1 MIKMESDSAYD
12 EVEADEWKQRYLILE
27 NQLEKFKSQAHYVR
41 EILKEK
47 MLQLEQRI
55 LDAETRR
62 NIAEKQVKEMAD
74 QLSSVELGSEVD
86 QECNRKEMRKL
97 VRSCQIKEE
106 EIVALQNELDVQKS
120 MREEDGIAVEE
131 KAAKIK
137 EWVTN
142 KLSTLEQ
149 ENQHL
154 RLSNQK
160 AQDLIRSLQKRLID
174 KRKSFVSTESI
185 PMPIGQTRTQTP
197 TESIKMEFLEADTAE
212 SNSPR
217 ACSPPK
223 VPARP
228 SIRGK
233 AILMRQDAD
242 SSGDE
247 VRPMRPTPPKR
258 TRRSPGDSPVH
269 ALIKVHEEL
278 IKMEEEKVNG
288 NGNFMC
294 MACEWGKGRLHV
306 PHNLHSF
313 HEEEEDWTRTWP
325 RRYSRAMTDTMR
337 SHGSCDTCSHHT
349 SREPLISSSR
359 EQITIDACVQT
370 DVFEDASLHPEAT
383 AMEHFSNDA
392 ISATESE
399 IAAGEI
405 SPRHVASGIDH
416 DDFTTAS
423 QNDELEADN
432 AMVGHI
438 STDSIPESCQ
448 INGSVDYLYQDSNAE
463 ADAIDS
469 EYESNQHTEI
479 TYKDL
484 FASDEETNA
493 EGKYET
499 MASFHS
505 EHLPSEN
512 EYYLAEEIPP
522 RLNER
527 SDSKSSGVSN
537 AASPDLSKP
546 PPPPLHK
553 MPSWENRIYNVA
565 SGGIRMSASLE
576 NLTSPNRKSSAAIYQ
591 PGDNEFANA
600 MYKEMDVPVYT
611 TLRGAAS
618 QIRSTPFTGESSDS
632 SDEEHVRRRHSS
644 KAGIVKPCKSNVER
658 ATIISIVSRSSSC
671 KTPELA
677 GPSAKKRG
685 VSGQSAISEG
695 DYAIP
700 PDAMSYTSSNNSEE
714 PEHKLLKTC
723 AAYTTENMKKEAME
737 KCGWLTKLG
746 GKVKSW
752 KRRWF
757 VLKNGE
763 LRYYKSQGDVARK
776 AQGHIPLDG
785 MCKIARSNGAHTFEL
800 VTTKKIYYLT
810 ADSSST
816 LEEWIQVLQNV
827 LRRYNTQPM
836 FEQTGQEAAI
846 KGWINKVKHGH
857 SKKCWCVLVGKTFA
871 YFKDKGDKLPVGT
884 INMRETQ
891 VEEVDRS
898 LDSDD
903 ESRIFEMDADEPKHV
918 IVIQVNQ
925 QVQGPTYLLMQSKEE
940 KDTWLYH
947 LTVASG
953 SGLGNIG
960 TEYERLIAKLMDV
973 DGDPASTLW
982 RHPHLC
988 QSKESID
995 KPLTTLPSEALKK
1008 EAVKLNKACNLFI
1021 NVMMDSPAIDYHV
1034 NLAQSALQTCVTHP
1048 ELQNEMYCQ
1057 LIKQTTP
1064 KPPVTTTSLQAWQL
1078 LAMCTTL
1085 FLPRQKFMWLLK
1097 MHLQKNMN
1105 SQTEVGKYA
1114 IFCQRTLERTIK
1126 NGLREARPSR
1136 TEVLSIILR
1145 NPFYHSNPIS
1155 VPIHFMNGLYQVVSF
1170 DGSTTVRELVMTL
1183 NHQIG
1188 MRDNEQSGFA
1198 LFTDDPSGRDA
1209 EHCLQGSV
1217 KICDVISK
1225 WEQTLK
1231 ESQNGKIESTKVVKL
1246 TYKNR
1251 LYFRREVKKET
1262 ERERL
1267 LITYQINDDVIHGRF
1282 PLNKELALELAAL
1295 MIQIDSGDSKY
1306 SPDGS
1311 GTIVET
1317 LDRAINKF
1325 YPKRYRAN
1333 AEDEMRTLKLKLSD
1347 KWTGLRGRTQQE
1359 CIRIYLGV
1367 TRKWPFLGAKLFSA
1381 KTKFGNYGD
1390 IYIAVQDDSI
1400 SLLDYSTLKVIVTHN
1415 YKMVVTFGGCKDDF
1429 MLVLSQS
1436 ISKEVQSSREQGTE
1450 KLLFVMNKPKILEI
1464 TLLIAS
1470 YINAIVKQQ
1479 NLTYEPSSTQAVSP
1493 SNVIDKKIWDFESS
1507 HLPEIGKRHS
1517 RLL

>member
-1 MIKMESDSAYD
+1 M
-12 EVEADEWKQRYLILE
+12 
-27 NQLEKFKSQAHYVR
+27 
-41 EILKEK
+41 

-55 LDAETRR
+55 VDAESRR
-62 NIAEKQVKEMAD
+62 DNAEMQVKEMAN
-74 QLSSVELGSEVD
+74 QLSSVKLGREEN
-86 QECNRKEMRKL
+86 QESSRTSKEMRKL

-106 EIVALQNELDVQKS
+106 EIMALQSELDQQKS
-120 MREEDGIAVEE
+120 MREEDGLAVEE

-137 EWVTN
+137 EWVTQ
-142 KLSTLEQ
+142 KLSNLEQ

-154 RLSNQK
+154 RLSNQR
-160 AQDLIRSLQKRLID
+160 AQELIRSLQKRLIVID
-174 KRKSFVSTESI
+174 KRKSFISSELI
-185 PMPIGQTRTQTP
+185 PTP
-197 TESIKMEFLEADTAE
+197 TAPTRSHTPMEYTKMEFLEADTAE
-212 SNSPR
+212 VNSPR

-233 AILMRQDAD
+233 AVLTRQDAD

-258 TRRSPGDSPVH
+258 TRRSPGESPVH

-278 IKMEEEKVNG
+278 IKIEEEKVNG

-294 MACEWGKGRLHV
+294 MACEWGKERL
-306 PHNLHSF
+306 PPGL
-313 HEEEEDWTRTWP
+313 HEEDEDWTRTWP
-325 RRYSRAMTDTMR
+325 RRFSRALTDTMR
-337 SHGSCDTCSHHT
+337 SQGSCDTCSHHT
-349 SREPLISSSR
+349 SREPLAR
-359 EQITIDACVQT
+359 EQMTVDACIQT
-370 DVFEDASLHPEAT
+370 DGYDDASLHPEAI

-392 ISATESE
+392 VSATESE

-405 SPRHVASGIDH
+405 PGHVTSGIDRESYDPDSQ
-416 DDFTTAS
+416 DDFTAAS
-423 QNDELEADN
+423 QIIDDELDPDN
-432 AMVGHI
+432 VEMIGHI
-438 STDSIPESCQ
+438 STDSIPESCE
-448 INGSVDYLYQDSNAE
+448 INGSNDYLCQNPNVE
-463 ADAIDS
+463 ADNAVDS
-469 EYESNQHTEI
+469 EYESNQYAPI
-479 TYKDL
+479 TYQDL
-484 FASDEETNA
+484 FASDDEETNG
-493 EGKYET
+493 EGKYES

-505 EHLPSEN
+505 EQLPSEN
-512 EYYLAEEIPP
+512 EYYLPDEIPP

-527 SDSKSSGVSN
+527 LDSKSSGVSN
-537 AASPDLSKP
+537 AASPDLKNKP

-565 SGGIRMSASLE
+565 SEGIRMSASLE
-576 NLTSPNRKSSAAIYQ
+576 NLTAPSRKSSAAIYQ

-600 MYKEMDVPVYT
+600 IYKEMDVPVYT
-611 TLRGAAS
+611 TLRGAAA

-632 SDEEHVRRRHSS
+632 SDEEYGRGKRKSGKVGIS
-644 KAGIVKPCKSNVER
+644 KASVER
-658 ATIISIVSRSSSC
+658 TTVASTVSATSSC
-671 KTPELA
+671 RSPDPSA
-677 GPSAKKRG
+677 PSAKKRG

-700 PDAMSYTSSNNSEE
+700 PDAMSFTDSNHSEE

-746 GKVKSW
+746 VKVKSW

-763 LRYYKSQGDVARK
+763 LRYYKSQNDVSRK
-776 AQGHIPLDG
+776 AQGLIPLDG

-800 VTTKKIYYLT
+800 VTTKRVYYLT
-810 ADSSST
+810 ADSTAT

-836 FEQTGQEAAI
+836 FEQTGQQPAI

-857 SKKCWCVLVGKTFA
+857 SKKCWCVLLGKTFA
-871 YFKDKGDKLPVGT
+871 YFKNQEDKLPVGT

-891 VEEVDRS
+891 VEEVDCS
-898 LDSDD
+898 MDSDD
-903 ESRIFEMDADEPKHV
+903 ESRIPVEKEDEPKYV
-918 IVIQVNQ
+918 IVIHVNHQ
-925 QVQGPTYLLMQSKEE
+925 IQGPTYLLMNSKEE

-973 DGDPASTLW
+973 EGDPSSTLW

-988 QSKESID
+988 QSKDSID

-1064 KPPVTTTSLQAWQL
+1064 KPPITATSLQNLLCGTHNWFASCEGAGHTSISSSMVDLTQETQNSTPTFAFLQAWQL

-1097 MHLQKNMN
+1097 IHLQNHFN

-1114 IFCQRTLERTIK
+1114 IFCQRTLERTLK
-1126 NGLREARPSR
+1126 NGVREARPSR

-1145 NPFYHSNPIS
+1145 NPFYHSHPIS
-1155 VPIHFMNGLYQVVSF
+1155 VPVHFMNGLYQVVSF
-1170 DGSTTVRELVMTL
+1170 DGSTTVRELITTL
-1183 NHQIG
+1183 NQQIG
-1188 MRDNEQSGFA
+1188 MRDTEQSGFA

-1217 KICDVISK
+1217 KVCDVISK

-1231 ESQNGKIESTKVVKL
+1231 EAQNGKIESTKVVKL

-1267 LITYQINDDVIHGRF
+1267 LVTYQINDDVIHGRF

-1295 MIQIDSGDSKY
+1295 MIQIDNGDCKHSA
-1306 SPDGS
+1306 DGA
-1311 GTIVET
+1311 GTMAET
-1317 LDRAINKF
+1317 LDKAVDKF
-1325 YPKRYRAN
+1325 YPKRYKTN
-1333 AEDEMRTLKLKLSD
+1333 AEDEMRTLKMKLSD

-1381 KTKFGNYGD
+1381 KTKFGNCGD

-1400 SLLDYSTLKVIVTHN
+1400 SLLDYSTL
-1415 YKMVVTFGGCKDDF
+1415 
-1429 MLVLSQS
+1429 
-1436 ISKEVQSSREQGTE
+1436 
-1450 KLLFVMNKPKILEI
+1450 ILEI

-1479 NLTYEPSSTQAVSP
+1479 NLTYEPSSAQQVSP
-1493 SNVIDKKIWDFESS
+1493 SSVIDKKVWDFESS